1 MNGEVPQS
9 VVSGRRVAMTLL
21 VIAML
26 LAVAVAVLLYA
37 SAATE
42 PAVVV

>member
-1 MNGEVPQS
+1 MNDDIPKS

-26 LAVAVAVLLYA
+26 LTLAGIVLLFLG
-37 SAATE
+37 
-42 PAVVV
+42 

>member
-1 MNGEVPQS
+1 MNEIPQS

-26 LAVAVAVLLYA
+26 LTVAAVMLLIA
-37 SAATE
+37 WSATR
-42 PAVVV
+42 PVVV